1 MKQNRAVLIA
11 VAVIAVAALGWWMT
25 NRRGPAG
32 SVDLVDR
39 FETATKKPDPGA
51 FSVAEATLNSE
62 IKRSIALTPVV
73 GSRLIY
79 RVTVPDNGWLSV
91 AVGMK
96 PESWTVE
103 GNGVKFHVG
112 VSDGKS
118 YEPLFEQHV
127 NPFANQGDRKWIPV
141 WVDLS
146 AYSGDEIDLIFNTNS
161 SKPDEPPDERGDL
174 ALWGAPQIVV
184 R

>member
-1 MKQNRAVLIA
+1 MKQNRAVLTA
-11 VAVIAVAALGWWMT
+11 VAVIVVLALGWWMLR
-25 NRRGPAG
+25 RRGPAET
-32 SVDLVDR
+32 VDLVDR
-39 FETATKKPDPGA
+39 FETATKKPDANA
-51 FSVAEATLNSE
+51 FSVTDAALNNE
-62 IKRSIALTPVV
+62 TKHSIAVQPVV

-79 RVTVPDNGWLSV
+79 KVLVPDNGWLNV

-96 PESWTVE
+96 PESWTTA

-112 VSDGKS
+112 VSDGRA
-118 YEPLFEQHV
+118 YESLFEQHV

-146 AYSGDEIDLIFNTNS
+146 AYAGEEIDLIFNTNS
-161 SKPDEPPDERGDL
+161 STPNEPPDERGDMP
-174 ALWGAPQIVV
+174 LWGAPQIVV